1 MPGIRDTGP
10 AAPPK
15 TKQSLLRDA
24 PVRIGVADR
33 RKVFD
38 VVSEPVSARRM
49 STKMK
54 PLVFAVLVGL
64 CLVINGATAE
74 ARGEQIQKAETA
86 VPATEQITPI
96 NSWAHYREMLRS
108 RGMSDAEVDA
118 SIERDLASLRAMNR
132 AAGDDRIGIA
142 APPFQF
148 EGWLNSA
155 PLTVEDLRGRVVLVR
170 WWTDTCP
177 FCASSAPALRA
188 LHEDYSGNG
197 FMVIGVFHPKD
208 GRDDPLDVARVQRAI
223 DTRRFTFPVAIDWQW
238 RTRTL
243 KEWWLTGPKRPATS
257 VTFLL
262 DRAGTIRFVH
272 PGMEYHDADGTEGH
286 AMCVDDMASIR
297 AAIERL
303 IAE

>member
-1 MPGIRDTGP
+1 MC
-10 AAPPK
+10 PK
-15 TKQSLLRDA
+15 TK
-24 PVRIGVADR
+24 PI
-33 RKVFD
+33 
-38 VVSEPVSARRM
+38 
-49 STKMK
+49 
-54 PLVFAVLVGL
+54 VFAVLL
-64 CLVINGATAE
+64 ASLFTDGATTKLS
-74 ARGEQIQKAETA
+74 GEQIAKAEVNLA
-86 VPATEQITPI
+86 AKEQITPVI
-96 NSWAHYREMLRS
+96 SWAQYREVLKS
-108 RGMSDAEVDA
+108 RGMSDAEISAEVD
-118 SIERDLASLRAMNR
+118 SDLASLKAMDR
-132 AAGDDRIGIA
+132 AAGKDRIGIA

-148 EGWLNSA
+148 DGWLNSA
-155 PLTVEDLRGRVVLVR
+155 PLTIEDLRGQVVLVR

-188 LHEDYSGNG
+188 LHDEYSGKG
-197 FMVIGVFHPKD
+197 LKVIGVFHPKD

-223 DTRRFTFPVAIDWQW
+223 ESRKFVFPVAIDWQW

-272 PGMEYHDADGTEGH
+272 PGMEYHDADGIEGH
-286 AMCVDDMASIR
+286 TMCVDDMANIR